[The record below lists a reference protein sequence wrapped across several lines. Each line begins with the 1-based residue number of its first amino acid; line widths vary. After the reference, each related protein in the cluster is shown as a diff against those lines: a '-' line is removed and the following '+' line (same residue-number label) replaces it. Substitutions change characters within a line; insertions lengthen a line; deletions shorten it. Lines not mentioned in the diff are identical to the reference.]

1 MGRVAFVAGRE
12 GRNNCL
18 GRGVSMG
25 TRDTNGVSAG
35 PGGPIS
41 VQPLISEMMQRHLV
55 YLCSL

>member
-41 VQPLISEMMQRHLV
+41 VQPLISEMMQ
-55 YLCSL
+55 